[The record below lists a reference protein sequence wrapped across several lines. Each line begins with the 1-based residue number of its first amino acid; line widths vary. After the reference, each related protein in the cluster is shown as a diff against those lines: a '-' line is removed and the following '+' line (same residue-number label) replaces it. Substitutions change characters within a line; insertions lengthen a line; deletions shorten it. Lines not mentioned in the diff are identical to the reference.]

1 MQNESPYRM
10 IIFNS
15 CMAKKVL
22 TLQNAADGKTVNWI
36 KKKPTNHKKYIPK
49 IWAQSVKRSRSSFP
63 SKFKLIPFI
72 GLGGIVSSR
81 FEFNWRRCLGAV
93 TQKLSNHC
101 TITCVARNTN
111 IFNISAQ
118 SFKRLRRLFADKMY
132 DHSVRQ
138 SLVTKRF
145 SILKT

>member
-93 TQKLSNHC
+93 MQKLSNQG
-101 TITCVARNTN
+101 TIRNILTKFQLN
-111 IFNISAQ
+111 PFSGLWGIVI
-118 SFKRLRRLFADKMY
+118 
-132 DHSVRQ
+132 
-138 SLVTKRF
+138 KRF
-145 SILKT
+145 EFNWCSRLGAVMQKLSR